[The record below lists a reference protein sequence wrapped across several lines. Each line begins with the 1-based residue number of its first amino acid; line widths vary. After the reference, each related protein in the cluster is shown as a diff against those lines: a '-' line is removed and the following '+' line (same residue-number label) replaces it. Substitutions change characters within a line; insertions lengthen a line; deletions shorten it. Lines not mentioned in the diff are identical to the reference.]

1 MKMQCIISFAIWR
14 NSDKYIELSIDGER
28 ERERERGRGRGRK
41 MDPEISNKDSFY
53 SNLNR
58 IQSSSK

>member
-1 MKMQCIISFAIWR
+1 MIWR
-14 NSDKYIELSIDGER
+14 NSDKYIELSIDVER

-53 SNLNR
+53 SN
-58 IQSSSK
+58 